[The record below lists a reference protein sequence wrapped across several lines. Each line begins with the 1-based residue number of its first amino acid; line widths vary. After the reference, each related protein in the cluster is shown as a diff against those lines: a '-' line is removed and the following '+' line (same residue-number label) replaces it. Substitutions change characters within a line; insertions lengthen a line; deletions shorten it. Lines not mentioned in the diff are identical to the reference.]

1 MDSDVIVGKFA
12 AHFSSSYTHN
22 DADKAKRLYDEYKTL
37 RATYRGFTLT
47 DEHSID
53 TELVSTVISRFH
65 AGKAADIASLTA
77 EHLTHSHPSLPVVL
91 DKLFKLIF
99 QHGYVPGDLDKVT

>member
-12 AHFSSSYTHN
+12 AHFFSSYTHN

-47 DEHSID
+47 EEDSID
-53 TELVSTVISRFH
+53 TELVSTVIYRLH
-65 AGKAADIASLTA
+65 AWKSGGYCW
-77 EHLTHSHPSLPVVL
+77 SHCGS
-91 DKLFKLIF
+91 FNS
-99 QHGYVPGDLDKVT
+99 